1 MSSDH
6 LLSDLV
12 TATRHPTITALAGAS
27 GSLSVYAYTMRMAR
41 INVYLPD
48 ELAGEAKQ
56 AGINISALTQDAVRS
71 ALGAARIDQWLDELE
86 ALRPT
91 GVTHEDVVASVD
103 AARDELEGVG

>member
-1 MSSDH
+1 MG
-6 LLSDLV
+6 
-12 TATRHPTITALAGAS
+12 LAH
-27 GSLSVYAYTMRMAR
+27 

-48 ELAGEAKQ
+48 QLAGEAKE
-56 AGINISALTQDAVRS
+56 AGINISALTQDAVRA
-71 ALGAARIDQWLDELE
+71 ALGAARIDQWLEEVE